1 MTIGFQN
8 ESYSLLESSGSAE
21 VCISVLSGTLGTT
34 LNFFPSQS
42 DFEAVSVT
50 VTIHTEELNAT
61 SWGVLCYL
69 LSANI
74 IIYAIHEIFGILCKF
89 SN

>member
-34 LNFFPSQS
+34 FFPSPS

-50 VTIHTEELNAT
+50 VTSHTEELNAT
-61 SWGVLCYL
+61 GWWGLCYL

-74 IIYAIHEIFGILCKF
+74 IIYAIHEIFGIHCKF